1 MTVICQQIGQ
11 PKEMD
16 KFPETYSL
24 PKLSEEE
31 TDNLKRLITRNEIGS
46 VI

>member
-31 TDNLKRLITRNEIGS
+31 TDNLKRLITKSGI
-46 VI
+46 VPII